1 MRGSNLLASKSD
13 LGPSYMRPNKLRGE
27 IEYKLYAFLPGSI
40 NYGRHTARRA
50 LRTTKLARGQDEARE
65 EDHRERHFVPS
76 SQSLASL
83 LYSRAA

>member
-50 LRTTKLARGQDEARE
+50 L
-65 EDHRERHFVPS
+65 
-76 SQSLASL
+76 
-83 LYSRAA
+83 